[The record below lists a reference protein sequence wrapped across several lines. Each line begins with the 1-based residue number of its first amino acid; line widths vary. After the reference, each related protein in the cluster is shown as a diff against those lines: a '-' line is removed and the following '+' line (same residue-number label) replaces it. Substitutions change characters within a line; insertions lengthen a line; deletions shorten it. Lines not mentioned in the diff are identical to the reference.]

1 MITRRGRFRSIFLDH
16 LPRSFDVTRSTSRLN
31 LFKWLLRLIVL
42 VVLVAVTIILGA
54 AVSARSRIPEL
65 KPWHHLVPAAEV
77 HASDVGPTFTLDDYL
92 ARERKVFDEV
102 RTRIENQ
109 LAAEERL
116 YANRYDREGLASP
129 SRLERDWNRTFELAA
144 AAPSCAALLIH
155 GLTDSPYSMRAIAT
169 RLHTDGCHVLAPRM
183 PGHGAVPGGL
193 TDSSWQDW
201 DAVVHLGVRH
211 LRKRVGPGVPLTI
224 VGYSNGGALAVKYAL
239 DVLEDPALPRPDRLV
254 LISPMIGVSPLA
266 SLARLVGALGVVPYF
281 EKTKW
286 LDVLPEYNPFKF
298 NSFPTHA
305 TVQTA
310 VFTRALQR
318 QIDRLAADGRLAGMP
333 PALTFQSLVDAT
345 VDAYAVVTRFY
356 AKLARNGSEL
366 VVFDINRLAGL
377 DAFMRPSDRQLL
389 DRLMQRSGRNFR
401 LTVMTNLNHASLN
414 VVARSGDP
422 GSSDVTETAT
432 DLAWPSDTFSLS
444 HIALPFPPDDPVY
457 GRSPDESLG
466 KIVRL
471 GLLSP
476 RGERAVLVAPVDV
489 LMRVSSNPFYRYLE
503 EKTRT
508 WVERR

>member
-1 MITRRGRFRSIFLDH
+1 MRFVS
-16 LPRSFDVTRSTSRLN
+16 
-31 LFKWLLRLIVL
+31 KWLFRL
-42 VVLVAVTIILGA
+42 VVLVAIVALAIVIGA
-54 AVSARSRIPEL
+54 AVNARSRIPDL
-65 KPWHHLVPAAEV
+65 KPWHQLVPSGEV

-92 ARERKVFDEV
+92 AREQRVFDEV

-109 LAAEERL
+109 LTPEERL
-116 YANRYDREGLASP
+116 YANRYDRQGLASP
-129 SRLERDWNRTFELAA
+129 SRLGRDWNRTFEMAA
-144 AAPSCAALLIH
+144 AAPVCAALLVH
-155 GLTDSPYSMRAIAT
+155 GLTDSPYSMRAIAE
-169 RLHTDGCHVLAPRM
+169 RLHADGCHVLAPRM

-193 TDSSWQDW
+193 TDASWQDW
-201 DAVVHLGVRH
+201 DAVVHLGIRH
-211 LRKRVGPGVPLTI
+211 LRARVGPEVPLTI

-239 DVLEDPALPRPDRLV
+239 DAIEDPVLPRADRLV

-266 SLARLVGALGVVPYF
+266 GMARLVGALGVVPYF

-305 TVQTA
+305 AVQTA
-310 VFTRALQR
+310 VFTRTLQR
-318 QIDRLAADGRLAGMP
+318 QIDRLAADGRIARMP

-356 AKLARNGSEL
+356 ARLPRNGSEL
-366 VVFDINRLAGL
+366 VVFDINRLARL
-377 DAFMRPSDRQLL
+377 DAFMRPSDRELL
-389 DRLMQRSGRNFR
+389 NRLMQRSERNFR
-401 LTVMTNLNHASLN
+401 LTVMTNLDHASLT

-422 GSSDVTETAT
+422 GSPDVTETET

-444 HIALPFPPDDPVY
+444 HIALPFPPNDPVY

-466 KIVRL
+466 PIVRL

-476 RGERAVLVAPVDV
+476 RGERAVLVAPMDV
-489 LMRVSSNPFYRYLE
+489 LMRVSSNPFFSYLE